1 MVKSAIAEI
10 VSKYTGLDKDVII
23 NILAEPPN
31 DNFGDLTI
39 PCFGL
44 AKQLRK
50 SPNKISQDLTE
61 QIPLEKGV
69 FEKIEAK
76 GPYLNFTLNKKWF
89 LNSLLKDAM
98 QTLENKIDLGKGER
112 VIIEMSSPNIA
123 KSFGI
128 GHLRST
134 LIGNAISNIYTELG
148 YDTIKIN
155 YLGDWGTQF
164 GKLLYGF
171 KRYGDINE
179 LKNNPIEHLH
189 NIYVKTNLNLT
200 DLVEDESRKMF
211 KKLESGD
218 AELLKLWTSFKELS
232 LKEFNYIYDLLG
244 VKFDVISGESEYNK
258 KTDAIIEKLDG
269 KKLIKQSEGATI
281 VDLSNHNLGI
291 EILKKQDG
299 TTIYAS
305 RDLAAA
311 IDRYEK
317 YQFSKMIYEV
327 GTEQQLHFKQVFKTL
342 ELLGYEWS
350 DRLIHV
356 DHGLYLGQ
364 DGKKLSTRQGKSIN
378 MMDIWNSVFDV
389 QHKMYSEKSDLSK
402 EEIDYRVTTLTR
414 AAIIYADLK
423 TYRKTDLV
431 FDYEKMCSLH
441 GNTGPYLLYSYARAA
456 SILNKVKNI
465 DNKIITINEEPVQEE
480 IKLAKHLATLGDTLN
495 LAHKDNDPSKI
506 ADYAYNLAQ
515 NFNSF
520 YQKCP
525 VIHSDNTDHRIQLV
539 KLYKQNL
546 GKALEIL
553 GINTLESM

>member
-1 MVKSAIAEI
+1 
-10 VSKYTGLDKDVII
+10 
-23 NILAEPPN
+23 
-31 DNFGDLTI
+31 
-39 PCFGL
+39 
-44 AKQLRK
+44 
-50 SPNKISQDLTE
+50 
-61 QIPLEKGV
+61 
-69 FEKIEAK
+69 
-76 GPYLNFTLNKKWF
+76 
-89 LNSLLKDAM
+89 
-98 QTLENKIDLGKGER
+98 
-112 VIIEMSSPNIA
+112 
-123 KSFGI
+123 
-128 GHLRST
+128 
-134 LIGNAISNIYTELG
+134 
-148 YDTIKIN
+148 
-155 YLGDWGTQF
+155 
-164 GKLLYGF
+164 
-171 KRYGDINE
+171 
-179 LKNNPIEHLH
+179 
-189 NIYVKTNLNLT
+189 
-200 DLVEDESRKMF
+200 LVEDESRKMF

-456 SILNKVKNI
+456 SILNKVKNL